1 MNNWLEPDD
10 GRQLGSG
17 IFEAPDSATV
27 PARDPG
33 SGMDNRDSGVAATG
47 SAVRDPGVVIEVR
60 GAPGTDRDSASPTW
74 RPGPTVRDP
83 GSGIIIVPRPPTSG
97 LRTAKDEAEESQKKT
112 TEEGEGEL
120 RVKTPSVRFRMSIH
134 SPPNQFQASAQK
146 AAMPGK
152 KNYESTSLK
161 LI

>member
-33 SGMDNRDSGVAATG
+33 SGNDNRDSGVAATG
-47 SAVRDPGVVIEVR
+47 SAVRDPGLVIVVR
-60 GAPGTDRDSASPTW
+60 GAPASATWGT
-74 RPGPTVRDP
+74 GPIVRDP
-83 GSGIIIVPRPPTSG
+83 GSGIAIVPRPPTSG
-97 LRTAKDEAEESQKKT
+97 LRTKGDEAEQKKT
-112 TEEGEGEL
+112 MEEGEGEL

-134 SPPNQFQASAQK
+134 SPPNQLQASAQK
-146 AAMPGK
+146 NRNAGRK
-152 KNYESTSLK
+152 ENYKSNLF
-161 LI
+161 LN

>member
-17 IFEAPDSATV
+17 IFEAPDSVTV
-27 PARDPG
+27 TARDLG
-33 SGMDNRDSGVAATG
+33 SGIENRDSGVAATG
-47 SAVRDPGVVIEVR
+47 SAVRDPGLVIEVR
-60 GAPGTDRDSASPTW
+60 GAPASATW
-74 RPGPTVRDP
+74 GPGQTVRDP
-83 GSGIIIVPRPPTSG
+83 GSGIVIVPRPPTSG
-97 LRTAKDEAEESQKKT
+97 LRTAKDEVEESQKKT

-146 AAMPGK
+146 SRNRNAWGK
-152 KNYESTSLK
+152 KATK
-161 LI
+161 TIF

>member
-17 IFEAPDSATV
+17 IFEAPDSATLH
-27 PARDPG
+27 ARDPG

-47 SAVRDPGVVIEVR
+47 SAVRDPGLVIEVR
-60 GAPGTDRDSASPTW
+60 GAPASATW
-74 RPGPTVRDP
+74 GSGPIVRDP
-83 GSGIIIVPRPPTSG
+83 GSGIAIVPRPPTSG
-97 LRTAKDEAEESQKKT
+97 LRTAKDEVEESQKKT

-146 AAMPGK
+146 TGGK
-152 KNYESTSLK
+152 KLQNNLFLK
-161 LI
+161 

>member
-17 IFEAPDSATV
+17 IFEAPADSVTV
-27 PARDPG
+27 TARDPG
-33 SGMDNRDSGVAATG
+33 SGIDNRDSGVAATG

-60 GAPGTDRDSASPTW
+60 GAPASATW
-74 RPGPTVRDP
+74 GPGQTVRDP
-83 GSGIIIVPRPPTSG
+83 GSGIIIVTSG
-97 LRTAKDEAEESQKKT
+97 LRTEKDKAEEWQKKT
-112 TEEGEGEL
+112 TEEGEGSL

-146 AAMPGK
+146 SRNAGRKNKQK
-152 KNYESTSLK
+152 K
-161 LI
+161 

>member
-17 IFEAPDSATV
+17 IEAPADSVTV
-27 PARDPG
+27 TARDPG
-33 SGMDNRDSGVAATG
+33 SGIDNRDSGVAATG

-60 GAPGTDRDSASPTW
+60 GAPASATW
-74 RPGPTVRDP
+74 EPGQTVRDP
-83 GSGIIIVPRPPTSG
+83 GSEIVIVPRPPTSG
-97 LRTAKDEAEESQKKT
+97 LRTAGDKAEEWQKKT

-134 SPPNQFQASAQK
+134 SPPNQFQASEQK
-146 AAMPGK
+146 SRNAWEK
-152 KNYESTSLK
+152 IYKSNFLK
-161 LI
+161 FI